1 MLLLFA
7 VVVAAVY
14 GTFASAFIENFIH
27 RRFLFEFLFCIFFA
41 LFLFFFWLFSEA
53 TGITGY
59 FSNTLFVF
67 RVIADVFEFAIGS
80 LQLLSGYNISTVG
93 LSFVL

>member
-1 MLLLFA
+1 MAHLLQRLLKISFIGDFYSNFCFAYFLLF
-7 VVVAAVY
+7 
-14 GTFASAFIENFIH
+14 
-27 RRFLFEFLFCIFFA
+27 FC
-41 LFLFFFWLFSEA
+41 FFWFFYEA